1 MSDPGSIVYRCAP
14 TVCWVKDTDQ
24 TILVEEQSGHSWSLR
39 GLEAVVWDLVV
50 LKYPAGRIVEFLAA
64 LLDKPLEVAREELR
78 SILQRWEEI
87 GLLKATGKGS
97 GGQSGNQR
105 RV

>member
-1 MSDPGSIVYRCAP
+1 MSDPGPIVYHCAP
-14 TVCWVKDTDQ
+14 TVCWVKDTGQ
-24 TILVEEQSGHSWSLR
+24 TILVEEQNGQSWSLC
-39 GLEAVVWDLVV
+39 GLEAVVWDLLV
-50 LKYPAGRIVEFLAA
+50 LEYPADRIVEFLAA
-64 LLDKPLEVAREELR
+64 LLDEPHERAKEGLR

-97 GGQSGNQR
+97 RGQSGSQR